1 MASLIILLL
10 LAFVLLF
17 AGSEAQQRQSN
28 ISLGSSIT
36 PRDQNSSWLSNS
48 GLYAFG
54 FYKQGDGFSVGI
66 FMAGIHEKT
75 VVWTA
80 NRDSS
85 PVTTNAT
92 LQFTSE
98 GRFVLLPT
106 TGEVQYIGNINQPA
120 SSASML
126 NSGNLVLYSSNGTTV
141 WESFNNPTNT
151 LLPTQRLR
159 AGNEL
164 VSSASESDYSSG
176 RFRLKMQNDG
186 YLVQYPVRTP
196 DTGPYAYYASVK
208 DGGEDNISLVFDAN
222 INLYLENSTGVNI
235 KNITDRQYLI
245 EDGIYL
251 VRIDVDGIFRL
262 YSYSRRRSN
271 STWLIKWSSSYDKC
285 DPKGLCGFNMYC
297 VLNDQEA
304 DCRCLP
310 GFDFVKK
317 GNWSTGCKRNFV
329 ANSCTDESNSLAYDI
344 EEVPNTGWLDFPYST
359 QQVQEKEGCIQACSD
374 DCNCEAAF
382 YKNGQCRKQRMP
394 LQYGRRSLDDTNVAL
409 IKVFASTPH
418 AKTGVPIESVERIR
432 KDILVISIS
441 LFSLCFAMLV
451 ISVVVLW
458 RRNFYAYKKV
468 NQRYQDVES
477 MGNEVNLRS
486 FTYEELEIMTDGFK
500 EEIGKGSFGTVY
512 SGTIMN
518 SQKQVAV
525 KKLEKLL
532 EEGET
537 EFQNEMKSIGRTH
550 HKNLVQLL
558 GY

>member
-1 MASLIILLL
+1 MVCLRLPLLL
-10 LAFVLLF
+10 VSVLLF
-17 AGSEAQQRQSN
+17 AGSVAQQTQSN
-28 ISLGSSIT
+28 ISLGSSRT
-36 PRDQNSSWLSNS
+36 PHGQNSSWLSNS
-48 GLYAFG
+48 GLFAFG
-54 FYKQGDGFSVGI
+54 FYKHGDGFSVGI
-66 FMAGIHEKT
+66 FMAGIPQKT

-98 GRFVLLPT
+98 GRFVLQPT

-151 LLPTQRLR
+151 LLPTQRLQ

-164 VSSASESDYSSG
+164 VSSASESDHSSG
-176 RFRLKMQNDG
+176 LFLLEMQGDG
-186 YLVQYPVRTP
+186 NLVQYPSKTLVTRATS
-196 DTGPYAYYASVK
+196 DAYYASNTFFA
-208 DGGEDNISLVFDAN
+208 GDNVSLVFDAN
-222 INLYLENSTGVNI
+222 IYLYLLKSTGVNVM
-235 KNITDRQYLI
+235 NITDRQYLI

-251 VRIDVDGIFRL
+251 MRIDVDGIFRL
-262 YSYSRRRSN
+262 YSYSRRSSN
-271 STWLIKWSSSYDKC
+271 STWLIEWSSSNDKC
-285 DPKGLCGFNMYC
+285 SPRGLCGFNMYC

-304 DCRCLP
+304 VCKCLQ

-317 GNWSTGCKRNFV
+317 GNWSSGCERNFV
-329 ANSCTDESNSLAYDI
+329 ANSCKDESSSLANNI
-344 EEVPNTGWLDFPYST
+344 EEVPNTSWVVAYPYSI
-359 QQVQEKEGCIQACSD
+359 QQVQGKEGCMQACSV

-382 YKNGQCRKQRMP
+382 YKDGECRKQRLP
-394 LQYGRRSLDDTNVAL
+394 LQYGRRSQDDMDITL
-409 IKVFASTPH
+409 IKVYASTPH
-418 AKTGVPIESVERIR
+418 AEPCVPKESEERIC

-441 LFSLCFAMLV
+441 LLSLGFVMLV

-468 NQRYQDVES
+468 NQRCQVVES
-477 MGNEVNLRS
+477 TGNEVNIRS

-512 SGTIMN
+512 KGTILN
-518 SQKQVAV
+518 SQMEVAV

-532 EEGET
+532 EDGERS
-537 EFQNEMKSIGRTH
+537 FRTR
-550 HKNLVQLL
+550 
-558 GY
+558 